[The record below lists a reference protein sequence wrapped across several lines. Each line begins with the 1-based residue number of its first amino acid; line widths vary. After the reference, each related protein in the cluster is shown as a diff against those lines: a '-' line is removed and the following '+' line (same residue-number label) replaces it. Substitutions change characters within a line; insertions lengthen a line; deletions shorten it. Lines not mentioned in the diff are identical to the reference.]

1 MFQPDPAFLQIY
13 RFQLQRAESVL
24 SMAKA
29 NGLQR
34 LEEMNDQLVSDLQ
47 RIVKECEDREN

>member
-1 MFQPDPAFLQIY
+1 
-13 RFQLQRAESVL
+13 
-24 SMAKA
+24 MAKA